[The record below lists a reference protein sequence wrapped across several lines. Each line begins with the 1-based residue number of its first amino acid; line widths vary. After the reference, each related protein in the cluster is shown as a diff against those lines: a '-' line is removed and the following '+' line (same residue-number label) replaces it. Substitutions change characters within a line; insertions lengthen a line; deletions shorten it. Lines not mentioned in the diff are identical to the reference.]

1 LDKKIIKNIIED
13 IKNNL
18 NFNRIFR
25 NKLLI
30 NINTKNKK
38 KDDLSPESKIRPAVN
53 NVIKITVTL
62 INLLLLNLK

>member
-1 LDKKIIKNIIED
+1 LDKKNIKKIIED

-18 NFNRIFR
+18 NFNRIFK

-30 NINTKNKK
+30 IINTKNKK
-38 KDDLSPESKIRPAVN
+38 KDDLSPDSKIRPAVD

-62 INLLLLNLK
+62 IILLLLTLR